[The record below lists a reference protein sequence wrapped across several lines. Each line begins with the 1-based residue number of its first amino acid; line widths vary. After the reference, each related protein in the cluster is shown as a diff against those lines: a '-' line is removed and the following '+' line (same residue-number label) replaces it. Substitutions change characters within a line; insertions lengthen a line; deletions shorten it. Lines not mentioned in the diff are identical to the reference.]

1 VSEQGNRGRAIV
13 RQVTRIVEQ
22 ACASED
28 NVFGYGIWTHHIT
41 LVVQNGLLLAERL
54 GGDPEIV
61 ELAALLHDYAGIR
74 NREWAEEHHLHGQV
88 EAGRILGELGY
99 PENRIRAIQHCIATH
114 RGSVREEWQSVEAE
128 CVANADA
135 MTHLQRIPSLLYLA
149 FVEHGM
155 SVDEG
160 VLWLRA
166 KLARSW
172 AKLSPVVQEIM
183 QPTYDAALAVL
194 TVLPEKAH

>member
-1 VSEQGNRGRAIV
+1 MSSQEDMGRAVV
-13 RQVTRIVEQ
+13 RQVARIVEQ

-28 NVFGYGIWTHHIT
+28 NMFGYNIWTHHIT

-54 GGDPEIV
+54 GADREIV
-61 ELAALLHDYAGIR
+61 ELAALLHDYAGIK
-74 NREWAEEHHLHGQV
+74 NRDWAEEHHLYGQA
-88 EAGRILGELGY
+88 EAGRILGALGY
-99 PENRIRAIQHCIATH
+99 PPDRIRAIQHCIATH

-128 CVANADA
+128 IVANADA

-160 VLWLRA
+160 VRWLRA
-166 KLARSW
+166 KLGRSW
-172 AKLSPVVQEIM
+172 AKLSPAVQEIM

-194 TVLPEKAH
+194 TVPPE